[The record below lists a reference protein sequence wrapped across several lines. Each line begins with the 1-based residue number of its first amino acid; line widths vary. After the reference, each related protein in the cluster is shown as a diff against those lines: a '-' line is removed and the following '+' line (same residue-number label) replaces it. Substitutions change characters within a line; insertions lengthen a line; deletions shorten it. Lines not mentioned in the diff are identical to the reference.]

1 LGLLA
6 MQQLEFSEAVEHLS
20 VQDPRYQRDAYYFI
34 REALEQ
40 AVKLRKRQV
49 GEAGHVTGQQI
60 CEGARQVAL
69 KQFGPM
75 VATVLEFWG
84 ISRTEDFGELIW
96 NLIDLGVFGKT
107 DTDSRKDFQGVY
119 SFQEAFVEPFLPA
132 KLALNVPPPRT
143 SPAERVKP

>member
-1 LGLLA
+1 
-6 MQQLEFSEAVEHLS
+6 MHQLEFSEAVEHLT
-20 VQDPRYQRDAYYFI
+20 VQDPRYHRDAYYFI
-34 REALEQ
+34 REALDH

-84 ISRTEDFGELIW
+84 ITRTEDLGEIVW

-107 DTDSRKDFQGVY
+107 DADSRKDFQGVY
-119 SFQEAFVEPFLPA
+119 SFQEAFVEPYLPA
-132 KLALNVPPPRT
+132 NPASPLPSSRT